1 MGKRKKRTKRP
12 DGMTARSYNM
22 SQIKGKDT
30 KAELLLRKELWHRGL
45 RYRKNCTLVYGKPDI
60 VFLRKKVAVFVDG
73 GFWHGYN
80 YEQTEKRIKNNKEY
94 WTDKIETN
102 RERDFQVTM
111 FLAEEGW
118 AVLRFWDFEV
128 RENLKECADK
138 VERAVRNREIQ

>member
-1 MGKRKKRTKRP
+1 
-12 DGMTARSYNM
+12 MTARSYNM

-45 RYRKNCTLVYGKPDI
+45 RYRKNCALVYGKPDI

-73 GFWHGYN
+73 SFWHGYN
-80 YEQTEKRIKNNKEY
+80 YEQTENRIKNNKEY

-138 VERAVRNREIQ
+138 VERTVKNRDIVE

>member
-1 MGKRKKRTKRP
+1 MGKRKKSTKRP

-45 RYRKNCTLVYGKPDI
+45 RYRKNCALIYGKPDI

-80 YEQTEKRIKNNKEY
+80 YEQTEKRIKSNKEY

-102 RERDFQVTM
+102 RERDFQITM

-128 RENLKECADK
+128 KDNLKECADK
-138 VERAVRNREIQ
+138 VEKTVRNREIE